1 MTSGDPQFQVWG
13 GFWLIELLLVENG
26 NKCQRSS
33 ASIQVHVIMYIDLC
47 ITCTQMK
54 LVVEMKFT
62 PKVLLQNAPFLRR
75 DAGQG
80 MILRITW
87 S

>member
-1 MTSGDPQFQVWG
+1 MSGDPQFLVWG

-33 ASIQVHVIMYIDLC
+33 ASIQVHVIMYNDLC
-47 ITCTQMK
+47 ITSCTRTQM
-54 LVVEMKFT
+54 VEMKFT
-62 PKVLLQNAPFLRR
+62 PKVLSQNAPFLRR